1 MNRLGTIA
9 ISLAGVLALNAGL
22 RAATLTATNNPLPR
36 NPLAPIVAQN
46 NPLPGNPYAPIVA
59 RNIFGLLPP
68 EAPPDPALEAAKNLP
83 KITPTGIMGV
93 FGNWQV
99 LFKVADGTTA
109 KPGQPGQPAKD
120 DFYILSQGQRQDD
133 IEVLKIDEKKGIV
146 TFDNHGTTQEL
157 PLAAAAGTGGGP
169 AAPSSPGGMKPS
181 MAPSAPSGGPG
192 GGPGGFTRFGAGSGN
207 NGGNPNA
214 NPGSNDGPGGPNASM
229 DNGNSMQSR
238 IYQPPASSMTA
249 EETVIATEAQRLQY
263 QQQGSPLANLLPPTP
278 LTKFNTP
285 GENAD
290 Q

>member
-1 MNRLGTIA
+1 MNRLGKIA
-9 ISLAGVLALNAGL
+9 ISLAGVLALNTGL
-22 RAATLTATNNPLPR
+22 RAAGLTAT
-36 NPLAPIVAQN
+36 N
-46 NPLPGNPYAPIVA
+46 NPLPGNPYAPIVS

-68 EAPPDPALEAAKNLP
+68 EAPPDPALEAVGRLP

-99 LFKVADGTTA
+99 LFKVAANANA

-157 PLAAAAGTGGGP
+157 PLATASGTGGGP
-169 AAPSSPGGMKPS
+169 AGPSSPGGMKPG
-181 MAPSAPSGGPG
+181 MAPGGPG
-192 GGPGGFTRFGAGSGN
+192 GGPGGPGGPGGFTRFGAGGGN

-214 NPGSNDGPGGPNASM
+214 NPGSNGGPGNPNDGISM

-238 IYQPPASSMTA
+238 IYQPPASTMTP
-249 EETVIATEAQRLQY
+249 EETVISIEAQRLQY
-263 QQQGSPLANLLPPTP
+263 QQKGSPLANLLPPTP

-285 GENAD
+285 DDNAD

>member
-1 MNRLGTIA
+1 MNRLGKIA
-9 ISLAGVLALNAGL
+9 ICLAGVLALNTGL
-22 RAATLTATNNPLPR
+22 RAAGLTAT
-36 NPLAPIVAQN
+36 N

-68 EAPPDPALEAAKNLP
+68 EAPPDPALEAAKSLP

-99 LFKVADGTTA
+99 LFKVAANANA

-157 PLAAAAGTGGGP
+157 PLAAASGTGGGP
-169 AAPSSPGGMKPS
+169 AGTSSPGGMKPG
-181 MAPSAPSGGPG
+181 MAPGGPG
-192 GGPGGFTRFGAGSGN
+192 GGPGGPGGPGGFTRFGAGGGN

-214 NPGSNDGPGGPNASM
+214 NPGSNGGPGNPNDGIST
-229 DNGNSMQSR
+229 DNSSSMQSR
-238 IYQPPASSMTA
+238 IYQPPASTMTP
-249 EETVIATEAQRLQY
+249 EETVISIEAQRLQY
-263 QQQGSPLANLLPPTP
+263 QQKGSPLANLLPPTP

-285 GENAD
+285 DNNAD

>member
-1 MNRLGTIA
+1 MNRLGKIA
-9 ISLAGVLALNAGL
+9 ISLAGVLALNTGL
-22 RAATLTATNNPLPR
+22 RAAGLTAT
-36 NPLAPIVAQN
+36 N

-68 EAPPDPALEAAKNLP
+68 EAPPDPALEAAKSLP

-99 LFKVADGTTA
+99 LFKVAAAATA

-157 PLAAAAGTGGGP
+157 PLAAASGTGGGP
-169 AAPSSPGGMKPS
+169 AGPSSPGGMKPG
-181 MAPSAPSGGPG
+181 MAPGGPG
-192 GGPGGFTRFGAGSGN
+192 GGPGGPGGPGGFTRFGAGGGN

-214 NPGSNDGPGGPNASM
+214 NPGSNGGPGNPNAGM

-238 IYQPPASSMTA
+238 IYQPEPSQLSGDESKAII
-249 EETVIATEAQRLQY
+249 ELQRAKF
-263 QQQGSPLANLLPPTP
+263 QQEGNPIANLLPPTGAEP
-278 LTKFNTP
+278 
-285 GENAD
+285 
-290 Q
+290 

>member
-1 MNRLGTIA
+1 MNRLGKIA
-9 ISLAGVLALNAGL
+9 ISLAGVLALNTGL
-22 RAATLTATNNPLPR
+22 RAAGLTAT
-36 NPLAPIVAQN
+36 N

-99 LFKVADGTTA
+99 LFKVAGAATA

-157 PLAAAAGTGGGP
+157 PLAAASGTGGGP
-169 AAPSSPGGMKPS
+169 AAPSSPGGMKPG
-181 MAPSAPSGGPG
+181 MAPGGPG
-192 GGPGGFTRFGAGSGN
+192 GGPGGPGGFTRFGAGGGNNN
-207 NGGNPNA
+207 NGGNPNT
-214 NPGSNDGPGGPNASM
+214 NPGSNGGPGDPNASM

-238 IYQPPASSMTA
+238 IYQPPASTMTP
-249 EETVIATEAQRLQY
+249 EQTVISIEAQRLQY
-263 QQQGSPLANLLPPTP
+263 QQKGSPLANLLPPTP

-285 GENAD
+285 DGDTEP
-290 Q
+290 